1 MAEKTTETKAK
12 NPVAYTEIVYTDI
25 ERVNSEMETL
35 DMRGK
40 SYAMVSERITA
51 FRKLF
56 PEGFITTDIIANDG
70 TTILMRAKAGYYKE
84 DGAEV
89 ILGTGYAQ
97 EVRGR
102 GMVNGTSYVENCE
115 TSAVGRALGMMGFGI
130 NCGGGV
136 RSAEEMINAL
146 DAQEQMKQDEK
157 NEAREAN
164 IKGMKQNLPDPI
176 GEPGAVTR
184 KIVGVDANGPIY
196 EKVPKKADVSTVDGV
211 PGW

>member
-84 DGAEV
+84 DGNEV

-164 IKGMKQNLPDPI
+164 VKGMKQNLPEPI
-176 GEPGAVTR
+176 GEPGAVT
-184 KIVGVDANGPIY
+184 KS
-196 EKVPKKADVSTVDGV
+196 KAEVTTVDGV